1 LVDDSNA
8 NASPDEINE
17 RQDAGGE
24 LDVERSQA
32 TGNLLDQPACHER
45 RPGGCRRA
53 ARLRT
58 TTQGRAPMPDESG
71 HMWVITTD
79 ARHAIYNLA
88 AFEVVIATQD
98 VDRGTWSV
106 EAADRDGERA
116 VLLART
122 ESQEQANDI
131 VQHIADRL
139 TALDLRPQ

>member
-1 LVDDSNA
+1 
-8 NASPDEINE
+8 
-17 RQDAGGE
+17 
-24 LDVERSQA
+24 
-32 TGNLLDQPACHER
+32 
-45 RPGGCRRA
+45 
-53 ARLRT
+53 
-58 TTQGRAPMPDESG
+58 MPDESG

-106 EAADRDGERA
+106 EAADRDGEHA
-116 VLLART
+116 VMLATT

-139 TALDLRPQ
+139 TALDLRPH